1 MLPVCVSASYSFM
14 LPVATGPNALVYASG
29 KVTMKDMVSLLD
41 SNGCSIVDLFFLI
54 RQRGCIKFLLFY
66 ARYSHN
72 NNNPALAGI
81 CVGYCK
87 EDLPSVWTVRESY
100 LTRCHPRSLRSQEW
114 SNG

>member
-29 KVTMKDMVSLLD
+29 KVTMKDMVSLLG
-41 SNGCSIVDLFFLI
+41 SNGCSIVDLFYVI
-54 RQRGCIKFLLFY
+54 RQRGCIIFSLFY
-66 ARYSHN
+66 ARFSHN
-72 NNNPALAGI
+72 HNNLALAGI

-87 EDLPSVWTVRESY
+87 KDLPSVWTVRESY
-100 LTRCHPRSLRSQEW
+100 LTGCYHRSLRSQEW